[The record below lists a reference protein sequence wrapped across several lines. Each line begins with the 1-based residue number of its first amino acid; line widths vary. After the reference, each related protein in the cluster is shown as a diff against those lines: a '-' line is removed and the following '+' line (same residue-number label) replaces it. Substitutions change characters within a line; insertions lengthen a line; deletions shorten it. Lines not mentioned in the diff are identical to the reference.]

1 MKTFLGFL
9 MLLAL
14 TPVAGR
20 AQTPR
25 KSKASTGSIEGDM
38 YLTFMNGE
46 SKQAAGQT
54 VFLVSGD
61 GDVYAEVARI
71 CRGYQKDLARIT
83 DSVKKA
89 RQPLDDSIHAA
100 EPEVQAALN
109 AKRFPAVDIL
119 PLYARSQIA
128 YKAQDSLQRSLREAR
143 DEELRTMIQKRA
155 IKTTGTGMHA
165 HFRFENIV
173 PAFYLMYAEWE
184 ANGYKRYWLAPVRL
198 NRGEARQRDLDSTN
212 SGHPCELYR

>member
-1 MKTFLGFL
+1 VKQS
-9 MLLAL
+9 
-14 TPVAGR
+14 V
-20 AQTPR
+20 
-25 KSKASTGSIEGDM
+25 TGSIEGDM

-54 VFLVSGD
+54 VFLVPGEGD
-61 GDVYAEVARI
+61 IYAEVARI
-71 CRGYQKDLARIT
+71 CRSYQKGLSRLT
-83 DSVKKA
+83 DSLKKA

-109 AKRFPAVDIL
+109 AKLFPAVDIL

-143 DEELRTMIQKRA
+143 DEELRTMILKRA

-184 ANGYKRYWLAPVRL
+184 ANGFKRYWLAPVRVK
-198 NRGEARQRDLDSTN
+198 RGEVRQRDLDSTN
-212 SGHPCELYR
+212 SGHSNLHSSKSAFRSSADRSNPATLA